1 MPRFL
6 YKAINA
12 QGQNIKGALEAQT
25 IEAVQNLLAS
35 QGGIPLEVKEERVS
49 SLVWAGTFLLGK
61 VKTPEIIIFTKQLRT
76 MLHSGIP
83 ILQILAILGEQSKN
97 QTLKTA
103 LQKMEQEIRE
113 GSTLT
118 SVFRKQSHIFS
129 KLYCGLINAGEVS
142 GTMTEVLN
150 RVTYILEHEYKITRD
165 IKAALAYPK
174 MVIFTLIGAFFF
186 LLTFVIPKF
195 VSVFS
200 QAGLTL
206 PLPTKLCLAMY
217 AGLQS
222 YWPLLLAVGA
232 GTTIWLK
239 LYLRTEQG
247 AINRDLLLLRL
258 PIVGPLFVKS
268 AMSRFASILAILLAS
283 GVTVLDSFEI
293 LATTLGN
300 AAVAKEFEGL
310 AVKMEEGRGIAEPLR
325 TSGFFPPMVVNMIAI
340 GEESGALEEMLREL
354 AGHYDEEVEYA
365 VAGLAEA
372 IGPVLIIVLTA
383 VVGFFALAI
392 FLPMWDLTKMV
403 H

>member
-1 MPRFL
+1 MPRFS

-12 QGQNIKGALEAQT
+12 QGQNITGVMEAHT
-25 IEAVQNLLAS
+25 SEAVQNMLAA
-35 QGGIPLEVKEERVS
+35 QGGIPLEVREEREKS
-49 SLVWAGTFLLGK
+49 AGWAETYLVRA

-83 ILQILAILGEQSKN
+83 ILQILSILGEQSKN
-97 QTLKTA
+97 PSLTAA
-103 LQKMEQEIRE
+103 LQKMEQEVRE
-113 GSTLT
+113 GATLT

-150 RVTYILEHEYKITRD
+150 RVTYILEHEYKVARD
-165 IKAALAYPK
+165 IKSALAYPK
-174 MVIFTLIGAFFF
+174 MVVFTLIGAFFF

-200 QAGLTL
+200 KAGLAL
-206 PLPTKLCLAMY
+206 PLPTQLCLAMY
-217 AGLQS
+217 NGLQS
-222 YWPLLLAVGA
+222 YWHLLLGLTVG
-232 GTTIWLK
+232 IVVILK
-239 LYLRTEQG
+239 IYFRTEHG
-247 AINRDLLLLRL
+247 AINRDLLLIQL
-258 PIVGPLFVKS
+258 PIVGSLFIKS

-293 LATTLGN
+293 LSNTIGN
-300 AAVAKEFEGL
+300 AAIAKEFNGL
-310 AVKMEEGRGIAEPLR
+310 AIKMEEGRGISEPLR
-325 TSGFFPPMVVNMIAI
+325 SSKFFPPMVVNMIAI
-340 GEESGALEEMLREL
+340 GEESGSLEEMLRQL
-354 AGHYDEEVEYA
+354 ASHYDEEVEYA

-372 IGPVLIIVLTA
+372 IGPVLILVLTA